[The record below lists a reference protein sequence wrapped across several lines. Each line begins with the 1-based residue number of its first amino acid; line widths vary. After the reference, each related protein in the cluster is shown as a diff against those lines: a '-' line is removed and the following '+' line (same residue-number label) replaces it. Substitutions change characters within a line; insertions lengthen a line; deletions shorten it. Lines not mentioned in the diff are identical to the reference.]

1 MDSILW
7 KQGTAEKMLN
17 FKCSVKRRVNFDF
30 SCLVYLPE
38 GFILIAGDLLVE
50 SASFEEAN

>member
-1 MDSILW
+1 MDGILW
-7 KQGTAEKMLN
+7 KQGTAEKKLN
-17 FKCSVKRRVNFDF
+17 FKCSVKRRVNFYF
-30 SCLVYLPE
+30 SCLVCLPE